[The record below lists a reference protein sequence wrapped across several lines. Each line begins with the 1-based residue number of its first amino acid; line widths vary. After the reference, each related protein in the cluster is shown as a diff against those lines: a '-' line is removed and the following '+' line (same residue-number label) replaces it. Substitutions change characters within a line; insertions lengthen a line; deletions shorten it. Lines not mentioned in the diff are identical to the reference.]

1 MLCLIVMKVT
11 LIERS
16 QLNFTHANLIPFFL
30 NIDLNALIN
39 VFYMY
44 FVGHTKKR
52 MLLEQGYDNDKKVS

>member
-1 MLCLIVMKVT
+1 M
-11 LIERS
+11 
-16 QLNFTHANLIPFFL
+16 QNLTPFFL

-52 MLLEQGYDNDKKVS
+52 MLLEQGYDNNKKVS

>member
-1 MLCLIVMKVT
+1 MVIRKLAIYSFVGIIL
-11 LIERS
+11 S
-16 QLNFTHANLIPFFL
+16 L

-52 MLLEQGYDNDKKVS
+52 MLLEQGYDNNKKVS

>member
-16 QLNFTHANLIPFFL
+16 HLNFTHANLTPFFL

-52 MLLEQGYDNDKKVS
+52 MLLEQGYDNNKKVS